1 MLVRKLKNINAKQ
14 KTKVEK
20 IGEWL
25 KIAWRIYVIY
35 RGRREKNVLTSAKR
49 NFHHKYPHSK
59 SDSLETWPEFVIWFF
74 KKMRCSNFEH
84 SQLTE
89 MSMMYVFSQNF
100 IEPAE
105 WPTYGKFPFNL
116 ITEWKPHEW
125 KPALKSMSTTAV
137 QYNSIFQWIQ
147 TGIEIQIK
155 STNAKCA

>member
-59 SDSLETWPEFVIWFF
+59 SDSLETWPEFVIWFL
-74 KKMRCSNFEH
+74 KKWDVPILSILSWPRWVWCMCFPKISLNLQNDRHTGNFHSILLPNGNLMNESPHSNPCQPLQCNTIPF
-84 SQLTE
+84 
-89 MSMMYVFSQNF
+89 FS
-100 IEPAE
+100 E
-105 WPTYGKFPFNL
+105 YKR
-116 ITEWKPHEW
+116 
-125 KPALKSMSTTAV
+125 V
-137 QYNSIFQWIQ
+137 
-147 TGIEIQIK
+147 
-155 STNAKCA
+155 